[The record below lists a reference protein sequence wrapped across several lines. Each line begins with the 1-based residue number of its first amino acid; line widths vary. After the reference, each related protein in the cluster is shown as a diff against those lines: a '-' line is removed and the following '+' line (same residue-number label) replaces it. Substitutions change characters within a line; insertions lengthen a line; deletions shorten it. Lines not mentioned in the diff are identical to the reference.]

1 MMDALSHGQLPS
13 AVNLPFCKQARGPSA
28 TCLTASHS
36 DLPEMANIV
45 QPRLLRCVM
54 HPPSPIAHQR
64 TPGIQILS
72 FRVAQVP
79 FLQTPP
85 PPTSIQRL
93 VTSEALVRRA
103 RRDHQ
108 LLPTIHTSVATEVRP
123 DSPKL
128 NDNHY
133 ARCHKPQM

>member
-1 MMDALSHGQLPS
+1 MDALSQLPS
-13 AVNLPFCKQARGPSA
+13 AVNLRFCNDARGRSA

-36 DLPEMANIV
+36 DPPEMASIV
-45 QPRLLRCVM
+45 QLHLLRCVM
-54 HPPSPIAHQR
+54 HPPSPTARQR

-72 FRVAQVP
+72 FRVAPVLC
-79 FLQTPP
+79 LQMPP

-93 VTSEALVRRA
+93 ATSEGLVRRA
-103 RRDHQ
+103 RRGHQ

-123 DSPKL
+123 DSQKP

-133 ARCHKPQM
+133 AHCHKLQM